1 MWAEGHAVVAGTDE
15 AGRGPLAGPVVAAA
29 FAVIAHE
36 DAEVRELLAG
46 VADSKQMTTQQ
57 REDLFVKLTSPNFEG
72 RTTWAIAEASV
83 AEIDEANILRAAL
96 TAMSRAVSA
105 LSVPRPDVVL
115 VDGCNRPPELLAPG
129 EQWTRGPKKTQEDAR
144 KQPKLLKW
152 FAPRAKPKV
161 AEESP
166 QATDGVATPWRP
178 RRVEA
183 VIEGDGRVPSISAAS
198 ILAKVYRD
206 RLMEKLHVKYPQYGF
221 MAHKGYGT
229 EAHMQA
235 IREHGVCPEHRR
247 SFGPVREALGLDK
260 EPEQR
265 PTGNIQML
273 LGAARST
280 GGSVENT
287 SASSAMK
294 VENSL
299 GAGSAKAMWPE
310 AKEEAE
316 EEDAC
321 RGAAAAGAT
330 PPPRAGRPGK
340 EPTTE
345 AKVGRQRG
353 RPRAK
358 KSTAEALPVSAE
370 LAKPSA
376 EAVGTGRKRG
386 RPRAQKTVVMEG
398 SLPGAAAGGDEG
410 VTVAQP
416 RGARRKLQ
424 VKG

>member
-1 MWAEGHAVVAGTDE
+1 MAPCRLEEEEKPAGLGAWEERLWAEGHAVVAGTDE

-36 DAEVRELLAG
+36 DAEVRELLAA

-152 FAPRAKPKV
+152 FAPIAKPKV
-161 AEESP
+161 AGENP

-178 RRVEA
+178 QRVEA

-235 IREHGVCPEHRR
+235 LREHGVCPEHRR
-247 SFGPVREALGLDK
+247 SFGPVREALGLDT

-265 PTGNIQML
+265 PTGNIQFL

-280 GGSVENT
+280 AGSVENT
-287 SASSAMK
+287 TAFPAMK

-299 GAGSAKAMWPE
+299 GAGS
-310 AKEEAE
+310 
-316 EEDAC
+316 
-321 RGAAAAGAT
+321 
-330 PPPRAGRPGK
+330 
-340 EPTTE
+340 

-370 LAKPSA
+370 PAKPSA

-386 RPRAQKTVVMEG
+386 RPRAQKSIVMEG
-398 SLPGAAAGGDEG
+398 SLPGAAAGGDDG
-410 VTVAQP
+410 VAVETEAQP